1 MEAAEAVAEAAVAK
15 APAEALSEPPTSARL
30 PHVSALVSKAR
41 SQWLK
46 VRPLRACVA
55 AFAALAG
62 VVR

>member
-30 PHVSALVSKAR
+30 PHVSVLVSKAR